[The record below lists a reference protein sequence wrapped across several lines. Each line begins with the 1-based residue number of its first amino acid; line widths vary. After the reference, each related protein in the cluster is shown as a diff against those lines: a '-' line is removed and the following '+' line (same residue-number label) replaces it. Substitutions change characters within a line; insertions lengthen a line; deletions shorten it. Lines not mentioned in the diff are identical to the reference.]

1 MKRFPF
7 VRALALI
14 APLLTLAVPAFGQ
27 ETQGALQIPRA
38 QHPPRLDD
46 YVSGVPADAGVE
58 VSDFRQNTPGDGEPV
73 SLVTKVYLSYDDTH
87 FYAVFVCKDD
97 PALVRARITRREDF
111 FGDEGVELF
120 LDTFH
125 DKQRAFVFIANPYG
139 VQLDGRVTEG
149 LGYDFNFDNQWSSNG
164 KLTADGYVVTMA
176 IPFKSLRF
184 EKAAAQT
191 WGIALG
197 RIIPRLNETSHWP
210 YITQRKEGF
219 VPQFATAEIAAEIS
233 PSRNIQLIPYAF
245 SSYTRALEFNAEG
258 DPGLDNTERS
268 RAGVDAKFVLRDAL
282 ALDLTVNPDFS
293 EVESDEPQ
301 VIVNRRFEVFFPE
314 KRPFFLENAS
324 FFSTPV
330 NLFFS
335 RRILDPQYGSRITG
349 RLGRWALGGLVI
361 DDREAGRFLPVDDR
375 DGEIAV
381 ARVQRDFGTQSNVG
395 LLVTDRRV
403 GDHSNLVYAL
413 DSRIKL
419 NESWA
424 FAGQAIGSR
433 TKDRAL
439 FGTDDSLDGNIFFA
453 ELTRG
458 GRNFTYDGQ
467 YIDIDRDFNT
477 DLGFVPRIDIRQLY
491 QTATYLWQFPD
502 APWLVNAGP
511 TLTATRTWDQSGEL
525 QDWTV
530 DGSFIVN
537 GLRVTKFE
545 GHWIESFERFAGL
558 EFRKSAYSLTAR
570 SEWSKWLTAGAT
582 ASVGEAI
589 NYLPA
594 APLQPFL
601 GESRQLVLELTLSPL
616 AQLRIDQI
624 YIWDELRTRSGSVAG
639 RPSGDV
645 VFRDPLSRTK
655 INYQFNRFLALR
667 AIVDYAAVVPDPE
680 LVALERN
687 KRLTG
692 DLLLSYVLRPGT
704 AIYLGYTDRQENL
717 RLLTDPPRLENTRD
731 LDLHSGRQVFLKVS
745 WLFQY

>member
-1 MKRFPF
+1 M
-7 VRALALI
+7 RAAADDVLST
-14 APLLTLAVPAFGQ
+14 PLS
-27 ETQGALQIPRA
+27 IPRA
-38 QHPPRLDD
+38 AHPPQLDD
-46 YVSGVPADAGVE
+46 FTAGVPADAGVE

-73 SLVTKVYLSYDDTH
+73 SLVTKVYLSYDDDH
-87 FYAVFVCKDD
+87 LYAVFVCKDD
-97 PALVRARITRREDF
+97 PSLVRARVTRREDF

-139 VQLDGRVTEG
+139 VQLDGRITEG
-149 LGYDFNFDNQWSSNG
+149 LGYDFNFDNQWTSNG
-164 KLTADGYVVTMA
+164 KLTADGYVVMMA

-184 EKAAAQT
+184 EKAATQT
-191 WGIALG
+191 WGVALG

-219 VPQFATAEIAAEIS
+219 VPQFAAAEIAEEIS
-233 PSRNIQLIPYAF
+233 PGRNIQLIPYGFA
-245 SSYTRALEFNAEG
+245 SDTEALEVGGRN
-258 DPGLDNTERS
+258 DPEIGSSRRG
-268 RAGVDAKFVLRDAL
+268 RAGIDAKFVIRDAL
-282 ALDLTVNPDFS
+282 AVDLTVNPDFS

-335 RRILDPQYGSRITG
+335 RRILDPEYGARVTG

-361 DDREAGRFLPVDDR
+361 DDQEAGRFLPFEDHDERGAIGV
-375 DGEIAV
+375 V
-381 ARVQRDFGTQSNVG
+381 RVQRDFGEQSNVG
-395 LLVTDRRV
+395 VLVTDRRV

-413 DSRIKL
+413 DSRVKL

-424 FAGQAIGSR
+424 FYGQAVGSR
-433 TKDRAL
+433 TENNGL
-439 FGTDDSLDGNIFFA
+439 FASESLDGNIYFA

-467 YIDIDRDFNT
+467 YLDVSDDFDT

-491 QTATYLWQFPD
+491 QTATYLWQYPD
-502 APWLVNAGP
+502 APWLVSSGP
-511 TLTATRTWDQSGEL
+511 TVTTTHTWDQGGEL

-530 DGSFIVN
+530 DGSYIVN

-545 GHWIESFERFAGL
+545 GHWIESFERFAGR

-582 ASVGEAI
+582 ASIGEAI
-589 NYLPA
+589 NYVPA
-594 APLQPFL
+594 EGLQPFL

-616 AQLRIDQI
+616 AQLRIDQF

-639 RPSGDV
+639 HPAGDV

-655 INYQFNRFLALR
+655 VNYQFNKFLALR
-667 AIVDYAAVVPDPE
+667 AIVDYAAVLPDPE

-692 DLLLSYVLRPGT
+692 DVLLSYVLHPGT

-717 RLLTDPPRLENTRD
+717 RLLTDPPRLENTRG
-731 LDLHSGRQVFLKVS
+731 LDLHTGRQVFLKVS
-745 WLFQY
+745 YLLQF